1 MKRILILIAD
11 YGYGH
16 LYRARSYET
25 KRATCQS
32 VVFLTDLSLYS
43 NDSCSEIAGSNK
55 NGTRGA

>member
-32 VVFLTDLSLYS
+32 VVFLTDLGLYS
-43 NDSCSEIAGSNK
+43 VDMSREIAGSYK
-55 NGTRGA
+55 DAR